1 MEAEKEG
8 QMSQEL
14 IVYAIVA
21 VAALYIGRTIWNAT
35 RGQSDCG
42 CGKDGGCSSKA
53 ASKSAAS
60 SSTRSLDEMPP
71 LVQITTRNKTRR

>member
-1 MEAEKEG
+1 MF
-8 QMSQEL
+8 QEL

-21 VAALYIGRTIWNAT
+21 GATVYIGRTIWNAT

-42 CGKDGGCSSKA
+42 CGKDGGCSSKTSKTA
-53 ASKSAAS
+53 AK

-71 LVQITTRNKTRR
+71 LIQITTRNKTRR